1 MTGAPT
7 LTTLRDERGVVTCT
21 VEDASTR
28 NALSLELLRDI
39 DETLRRLADDPAVRV
54 IVFTGAGTTF
64 SSGANRAELG
74 DSSIVER
81 TTELLSRIL
90 EQIDRSPVP
99 LVCRVNG
106 AAFGAGLAIVATA
119 DLSVAVATAQFA
131 LPEVRFGLVGGP
143 AAAACVRRMGE
154 TAALDLFL
162 TGRRF
167 DAMEAERLHLV
178 TRTVKAEELD
188 AATEAVVTD
197 LLLGDPRAL
206 AAGKE
211 VVRALC
217 AQSLT
222 DGLAIAREISKR
234 ATEVH
239 PGAPRLRALARRGVR
254 DIDWRDVPSLPRSRY
269 STSDLRPDLLEPLP
283 EIGTCVV
290 TVGTFD
296 GMHLGHAEIIRR
308 TVASARRLG
317 IPSVLLTFDPHPAEL
332 IRPGFH
338 PAVLTTIARRAEI
351 AAELGID
358 YFRVVSFDL
367 EYSQMSPD
375 EFVYRTM
382 VERLQA
388 AEVVVGE
395 NFTFGHR
402 AAGTAQTLAD
412 LARTFGFQAQ
422 SVELVCDGDTVVSS
436 TYVRSSVEAGAVGR
450 AQSALGRA
458 HRLDGVVEHGDH
470 RGRQLGFPTA
480 NVGVDRFA
488 AVPADGV
495 YAGRV
500 LLLDEWGQTT
510 GEALGTAALSVGT
523 NPTFDGRQRRIE
535 AHILDFD
542 SDLYGRHIGV
552 EFDHR
557 LRGMVRFTEIDALV
571 EQMKDDVERTRQTGG
586 S

>member
-1 MTGAPT
+1 MTSAPA
-7 LTTLRDERGVVTCT
+7 LTTTRDERGVVTCT
-21 VEDASTR
+21 VEDFATR
-28 NALSLELLRDI
+28 NALSLELLRDL
-39 DETLRRLADDPAVRV
+39 DETLGRFAEDPSIRV
-54 IVFTGAGTTF
+54 IVLTGAGTTF
-64 SSGANRAELG
+64 SSGANRSELG
-74 DSSIVER
+74 ESAIVER

-90 EQIDRSPVP
+90 ERIDRSPVP

-119 DLSVAVATAQFA
+119 DISVAVATAQFA

-167 DAMEAERLHLV
+167 DALEAERIHLV
-178 TRTVKAEELD
+178 TRTVAAEDLD
-188 AATEAVVTD
+188 AAIESVVTD
-197 LLLGDPRAL
+197 LLLGDPQAMSV
-206 AAGKE
+206 GKE
-211 VVRALC
+211 IVR
-217 AQSLT
+217 SLSAHSLG
-222 DGLAIAREISKR
+222 DGLAIAREVFQRLTQASS
-234 ATEVH
+234 
-239 PGAPRLRALARRGVR
+239 GSPRLRALAGHGVR
-254 DIDWRDVPSLPRSRY
+254 DIDWRDVPALPRSRH
-269 STSDLRPDLLEPLP
+269 STSDLRPDLLEPVP
-283 EIGTCVV
+283 QIGTCAV

-296 GMHLGHAEIIRR
+296 GMHVGHAEIIRR
-308 TVASARRLG
+308 TVASARRAG
-317 IPSVLLTFDPHPAEL
+317 IPSVMLTFDPHPAEL
-332 IRPGFH
+332 TRPGFH

-351 AAELGID
+351 AAQLGID
-358 YFRVVSFDL
+358 YFRVVRFDV
-367 EYSQMSPD
+367 EYSQMSPE
-375 EFVYRTM
+375 EFVYRTL

-388 AEVVVGE
+388 TEVVVGE
-395 NFTFGHR
+395 NFTFGHK
-402 AAGTAQTLAD
+402 AAGTAATLVE
-412 LARTFGFQAQ
+412 LAHRFGFAAQ
-422 SVELVCDGDTVVSS
+422 SVDLVCDGDTIVSS
-436 TYVRSSVEAGAVGR
+436 TYVRSSIEAGAVGR
-450 AQSALGRA
+450 AQSALGRP

-500 LLLDEWGQTT
+500 VLLDEWGQTT
-510 GEALGTAALSVGT
+510 ADALGIAALSVGT

-557 LRGMVRFTEIDALV
+557 LRGMVRFTDIDALV
-571 EQMKDDVERTRQTGG
+571 EQMKDDVERTRQAGP